1 MRTTGLF
8 ELRLD
13 LSALR
18 LATFERAGKHVD
30 AISRAT
36 KLPHGRR
43 R

>member
-8 ELRLD
+8 ELWLE

-18 LATFERAGKHVD
+18 LATFERTGKHVD
-30 AISRAT
+30 AIIRAT
-36 KLPHGRR
+36 KLLHGRR